1 MFYGLNRFIKKILPK
16 GLFYRAL
23 LIVAVP
29 VILLQ
34 LIITFVFFDSLWIKT
49 NKGMTR
55 ALVNEITTFIEVY
68 NDEIYD
74 KEVIYDLSDAVEIV
88 KKISTVKFDETVDL
102 AINLNV
108 DPRHAE
114 ENIRIST
121 SLPNGTGKKVVL
133 LVLAQGPKVQEAL
146 DAGADYCGNKDYLD
160 KIKGG
165 WVDVDKII
173 ATPDMMAELGKLGK
187 ILGPKGLMPNPK
199 SGTVTMDVAKAVA
212 DQKAGMVE
220 LRVEK
225 TGIVHTVCG
234 KVSFDSSALI
244 ENISVIYNSLLK
256 SRPPSVKGQY
266 FVKMSMSSTM
276 GPGVKININS
286 IG

>member
-1 MFYGLNRFIKKILPK
+1 VAKIKQKS
-16 GLFYRAL
+16 
-23 LIVAVP
+23 
-29 VILLQ
+29 
-34 LIITFVFFDSLWIKT
+34 FD
-49 NKGMTR
+49 
-55 ALVNEITTFIEVY
+55 EF
-68 NDEIYD
+68 YD
-74 KEVIYDLSDAVEIV
+74 KEAVYDLSDAVEIV
-88 KKISTVKFDETVDL
+88 KKISSVKFDETVDL

-121 SLPNGTGKKVVL
+121 SLPNGTGKKVIL
-133 LVLAQGPKVQEAL
+133 LVLAQGAKVQEAL
-146 DAGADYCGNKDYLD
+146 DAGADYCGNKEYLD
-160 KIKGG
+160 KIKAG

-173 ATPDMMAELGKLGK
+173 ATPDMMSELGKLGK

-244 ENISVIYNSLLK
+244 ENIVVIYNSLLK

-276 GPGVKININS
+276 GPGIKININS

>member
-1 MFYGLNRFIKKILPK
+1 MAKVKLND
-16 GLFYRAL
+16 
-23 LIVAVP
+23 
-29 VILLQ
+29 
-34 LIITFVFFDSLWIKT
+34 TD
-49 NKGMTR
+49 
-55 ALVNEITTFIEVY
+55 
-68 NDEIYD
+68 YD
-74 KEVIYDLSDAVEIV
+74 KELFYDLNDAVDLI
-88 KKISTVKFDETVDL
+88 KKVSSVKFDESVDL
-102 AINLNV
+102 AIKLNV

-133 LVLAQGPKVQEAL
+133 LVLAQGDKVKEAL

-160 KIKGG
+160 KIKAG

-173 ATPDMMAELGKLGK
+173 ATPDMMSELGKLGK

-199 SGTVTMDVAKAVA
+199 SGTVTMDVAKAVS

-234 KVSFDSSALI
+234 KVSFDSLDLI
-244 ENISVIYNSLLK
+244 ENISKIYYSLIK
-256 SRPPSVKGQY
+256 SRPPSVKGQ
-266 FVKMSMSSTM
+266 FLEKMSISSTM

>member
-1 MFYGLNRFIKKILPK
+1 MSKIKQKS
-16 GLFYRAL
+16 
-23 LIVAVP
+23 
-29 VILLQ
+29 
-34 LIITFVFFDSLWIKT
+34 FD
-49 NKGMTR
+49 
-55 ALVNEITTFIEVY
+55 EF
-68 NDEIYD
+68 YD
-74 KEVIYDLSDAVEIV
+74 KEVVYDLSDAVEIV
-88 KKISTVKFDETVDL
+88 KKVSSVKFDETIDL

-160 KIKGG
+160 KIKAG

-199 SGTVTMDVAKAVA
+199 SGTVTMDVAKAVS

-234 KVSFDSSALI
+234 KVSFDSLALV

-276 GPGVKININS
+276 GPSVKININS

>member
-1 MFYGLNRFIKKILPK
+1 
-16 GLFYRAL
+16 
-23 LIVAVP
+23 
-29 VILLQ
+29 
-34 LIITFVFFDSLWIKT
+34 
-49 NKGMTR
+49 MTKSKS
-55 ALVNEITTFIEVY
+55 Y
-68 NDEIYD
+68 NEIYD
-74 KEVIYDLSDAVEIV
+74 NESFYDLEQAIDIV
-88 KKISTVKFDETVDL
+88 KKASSAKFDESVDL
-102 AINLNV
+102 AISLNV

-133 LVLAQGPKVQEAL
+133 LVLAQGDKVQEAL

-160 KIKGG
+160 KIKSG

-173 ATPDMMAELGKLGK
+173 ATPDMMPELGKLGK

-199 SGTVTMDVAKAVA
+199 SGTVTMDVAKAVSE
-212 DQKAGMVE
+212 QKAGMVE

-234 KVSFDSSALI
+234 KISFESKDLI
-244 ENISVIYNSLLK
+244 ENIKQIYNTILK
-256 SRPPSVKGQY
+256 SRPPSVKGQ
-266 FVKMSMSSTM
+266 FLEKMSISSSM
-276 GPGVKININS
+276 GPGVKVNINS

>member
-1 MFYGLNRFIKKILPK
+1 MANL
-16 GLFYRAL
+16 
-23 LIVAVP
+23 
-29 VILLQ
+29 
-34 LIITFVFFDSLWIKT
+34 KT
-49 NKGMTR
+49 
-55 ALVNEITTFIEVY
+55 LDI
-68 NDEIYD
+68 DYD
-74 KEVIYDLSDAVEIV
+74 KELVYDLNEAVEII
-88 KKISTVKFDETVDL
+88 KKVSSVKFDESVDL
-102 AINLNV
+102 AIKLNV

-114 ENIRIST
+114 ENIRISA

-133 LVLAQGPKVQEAL
+133 LVLAQGDKVKEAL

-160 KIKGG
+160 KIKAG
-165 WVDVDKII
+165 WVDIDKII

-199 SGTVTMDVAKAVA
+199 SGTVTMDVAKAVS

-234 KVSFDSSALI
+234 KVSFNSSDLI
-244 ENISVIYNSLLK
+244 ENISKIYNSLLK
-256 SRPPSVKGQY
+256 SRPPSVKGQ
-266 FVKMSMSSTM
+266 FLEKMSISSTM
-276 GPGVKININS
+276 GPGVKINVNS

>member
-1 MFYGLNRFIKKILPK
+1 VAKIKQKS
-16 GLFYRAL
+16 
-23 LIVAVP
+23 
-29 VILLQ
+29 
-34 LIITFVFFDSLWIKT
+34 FD
-49 NKGMTR
+49 
-55 ALVNEITTFIEVY
+55 EF
-68 NDEIYD
+68 YD

-234 KVSFDSSALI
+234 KVSFDSLALI

-276 GPGVKININS
+276 GPSVKININS

>member
-1 MFYGLNRFIKKILPK
+1 MAKIKQKS
-16 GLFYRAL
+16 
-23 LIVAVP
+23 
-29 VILLQ
+29 
-34 LIITFVFFDSLWIKT
+34 FD
-49 NKGMTR
+49 
-55 ALVNEITTFIEVY
+55 EF
-68 NDEIYD
+68 YD
-74 KEVIYDLSDAVEIV
+74 KEVTYDLSDAVEIV

-102 AINLNV
+102 AVNLNV

-160 KIKGG
+160 KIKSG

-212 DQKAGMVE
+212 DPDILIDKILSCRIRPCDEGDRRFDIISKYSDLGQS
-220 LRVEK
+220 LTNSPSEK
-225 TGIVHTVCG
+225 YKC
-234 KVSFDSSALI
+234 DSGWKTL
-244 ENISVIYNSLLK
+244 EN
-256 SRPPSVKGQY
+256 
-266 FVKMSMSSTM
+266 F
-276 GPGVKININS
+276 
-286 IG
+286 